1 MNRYDEK
8 NYPLLIIFLV
18 LFGYFNKIQAQLSTR
33 HFIPP
38 LTNAEFGNANPE
50 NQYFY
55 ISTPNVQNVNYTIK
69 QIGLPAA
76 SDINGTVNNTNP
88 QEIFIGNWSN
98 ATFPRITS
106 NKYGNN

>member
-1 MNRYDEK
+1 MMKRTT
-8 NYPLLIIFLV
+8 PLLIIFLV
-18 LFGYFNKIQAQLSTR
+18 LFGYFNKAQAQLSTR

-88 QEIFIGNWSN
+88 QEIFIGTGVTQLFQES
-98 ATFPRITS
+98 PQTS
-106 NKYGNN
+106 TVTTN